1 MDTFFIEFRDPL
13 FGIVV
18 FFILLFILSFLSYW
32 WGRYKSAKEHR
43 DLASF
48 LGKFDSLEGGERDL
62 AAHVQNNSL
71 TSELWLLLAQSF
83 EHQGNYEKSIEIYH
97 ALLAKN
103 RDPLFQKDALLLLG
117 KSFFKAGF
125 LERSRQTFLQILSNA
140 PRTPQALHFLILI
153 YEQLQQYDK
162 ALEVMESLEELSPEC
177 TSERLYLECRIL
189 LCDHRLGL
197 DEKADR
203 LLSLYRHHHRLG
215 YMIFEWLF
223 TYRPRTAW
231 SHFDQSLSER
241 LCDVLWRLGDD
252 NLDLD
257 IITGNAYLSE
267 LFSAKGSVPLS
278 EGSGIFE
285 LDTLITLRRYG
296 ASKATLQFEYGCG
309 KCNMI
314 SFLPFH
320 RCPHCHA
327 IDSIYPIMNL
337 SKEYFEENNS
347 LQ

>member
-1 MDTFFIEFRDPL
+1 MNTFFIEFRDPL

-32 WGRYKSAKEHR
+32 WGRYKASKEHT
-43 DLASF
+43 DLESF
-48 LGKFDSLEGGERDL
+48 LGKFESLQEGEKLSDQ
-62 AAHVQNNSL
+62 VQSNSL
-71 TSELWLLLAQSF
+71 TSESWLLLAQSF
-83 EHQGNYEKSIEIYH
+83 EHQGNYEKSVEIYH
-97 ALLAKN
+97 ALLKKN

-125 LERSRQTFLQILSNA
+125 LERSRQTFLQILQNS
-140 PRTPQALHFLILI
+140 PRTPQALHFLVLI

-162 ALEVMESLEELSPEC
+162 ALEVMESLEELAPE
-177 TSERLYLECRIL
+177 SAPERLYLEGRIL
-189 LCDHRLGL
+189 LMNHKVSL
-197 DEKADR
+197 DEKASQLIAFYEQHR
-203 LLSLYRHHHRLG
+203 RLG

-223 TYRPRTAW
+223 TYRPLEAW

-241 LCDVLWRLGDD
+241 LSDVLWRLHEE

-257 IITGNAYLSE
+257 IISSNTYLRE
-267 LFSAKGSVPLS
+267 LFSAKGSVSLA
-278 EGSGIFE
+278 EGSQVFE
-285 LDTLITLRRYG
+285 LDTLIALRRCG
-296 ASKATLQFEYGCG
+296 GSKATLQFEYTCHEC
-309 KCNMI
+309 KQI

-327 IDSIYPIMNL
+327 IDTVETIMTL
-337 SKEYFEENNS
+337 SKERFEENNS